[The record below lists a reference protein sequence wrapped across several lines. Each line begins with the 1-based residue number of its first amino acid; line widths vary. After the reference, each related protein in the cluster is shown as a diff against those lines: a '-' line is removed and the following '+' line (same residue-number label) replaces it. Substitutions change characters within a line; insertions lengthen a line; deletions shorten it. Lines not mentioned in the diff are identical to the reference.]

1 MKPTITIR
9 SAALAAC
16 VLVATPLIAACAA
29 NSTQE
34 STGEYIDDSAITAKV
49 KNELLQDKDVSGLQ
63 INVET
68 FKGRVQLSGFAS
80 TEGEKMKAEK
90 LARSV
95 PGVKSVSNDLI
106 VKAN

>member
-1 MKPTITIR
+1 MKPTTTIR
-9 SAALAAC
+9 SATLAAC
-16 VLVATPLIAACAA
+16 VLVATPLITACAA
-29 NSTQE
+29 NSARE
-34 STGEYIDDSAITAKV
+34 STGEYIDDSAITARV

-63 INVET
+63 VNVET
-68 FKGRVQLSGFAS
+68 FKGRVQLSGFVS
-80 TEGEKMKAEK
+80 TQDEKIKAEK